1 SSWKK
6 LVKRLNIPT
15 VRTQKLPLSTVAQ
28 AVVDEVEKD
37 PTQARGPDFIKDQ
50 LRLKMILAPRDLI
63 REIMLD
69 KFPDGFDNRFPGRKG
84 KQVTRVPL
92 HALGPYHEVS
102 SDGHEKLAQS
112 ALRMGG
118 VGFSI
123 YGFKDKFS
131 DFLLFL
137 KIYPDVR
144 SQGAGGHIFLDF
156 VQETGYIPIQLTTD
170 KGSEVG
176 WFYAFMSTLRLD
188 IDMNLYPFHVL
199 IKSIHNTVIEGFWR
213 QLKEKLG
220 LNLKDFLLRGKV
232 EHLFNAHDPWHE
244 PLFYWIFAPLIQL
257 ELDNFKLWWNH
268 HRVRHQHEKIMPSGH
283 VPAHALEFP
292 ELFGALDCRIAI
304 PQEAINEL
312 QQQLTEEEGPQEN
325 YQTWPG
331 LTPDFNIYATD
342 VYSRIG
348 EPELTLAR
356 IALRLE
362 YLSSRTLTLRRPQA
376 GPNQGVKCRQC
387 RMIDCPW
394 PAGKSTPE
402 PGGQLPQCTASAEL
416 KKFRTDRQA

>member
-1 SSWKK
+1 MPNPSGINQYAEKKSPSDDVLQAALLRYQKQDQRREDQLVSLKKEFGYDIGLTSWKK
-6 LVKRLNIPT
+6 LVKRLKIPT
-15 VRTQKLPLSTVAQ
+15 VRTQKLPLTTVAQ

-37 PTQARGPDFIKDQ
+37 PIQARGPDFIKDQ

-69 KFPDGFDNRFPGRKG
+69 KFPDGFDNRFPGKKG
-84 KQVTRVPL
+84 KHVTRVPL

-102 SDGHEKLAQS
+102 SDGHEEIAPS

-123 YGFKDKFS
+123 YGFKDKFLDS
-131 DFLLFL
+131 LLFL
-137 KIYPDVR
+137 KIYLDVR
-144 SQGAGGHIFLDF
+144 SRGAGGHIFLDF

-176 WFYAFMSTLRLD
+176 WLYTFMSTLREIYAAD
-188 IDMNLYPFHVL
+188 INIDLYPFHVL

-244 PLFYWIFAPLIQL
+244 PLFYWIFAPLIQ
-257 ELDNFKLWWNH
+257 WNH
-268 HRVRHQHEKIMPSGH
+268 HRVCHQHEKILPSGH
-283 VPAHALEFP
+283 VLVHALEFP

-304 PQEAINEL
+304 PQEAIDDL
-312 QQQLTEEEGPQEN
+312 RQQLTEEEGSKKD

-331 LTPDFNIYATD
+331 LTLDFNVYATD

-348 EPELTLAR
+348 EPELTLASGWDVFVEMAR
-356 IALRLE
+356 EIAVD
-362 YLSSRTLTLRRPQA
+362 SP
-376 GPNQGVKCRQC
+376 
-387 RMIDCPW
+387 
-394 PAGKSTPE
+394 
-402 PGGQLPQCTASAEL
+402 
-416 KKFRTDRQA
+416 

>member
-1 SSWKK
+1 TSWKK
-6 LVKRLNIPT
+6 LVKRLKIPT
-15 VRTQKLPLSTVAQ
+15 VRTQKLPLATVVQ

-50 LRLKMILAPRDLI
+50 LRLKMILAPRCQLLLNLVDQQHHRDLI

-69 KFPDGFDNRFPGRKG
+69 RFPDGFDNRFPGKKG

-102 SDGHEKLAQS
+102 SDGHEKIAPS
-112 ALRMGG
+112 ALRMSG

-131 DFLLFL
+131 DSLLFL

-144 SQGAGGHIFLDF
+144 SRGAGGHIFLDF

-176 WFYAFMSTLRLD
+176 WLYAFMSTLRCVFLLEIYAAD
-188 IDMNLYPFHVL
+188 IDINLYPFHVL

-220 LNLKDFLLRGKV
+220 LNLKEFLLRGKV

-244 PLFYWIFAPLIQL
+244 PLFYWIFAPLIQV

-268 HRVRHQHEKIMPSGH
+268 HRVRHQHEKILLSGH

-304 PQEAINEL
+304 PQEAIDNLRE
-312 QQQLTEEEGPQEN
+312 QLTEEEGPRED

-331 LTPDFNIYATD
+331 LTPEFNVYATD
-342 VYSRIG
+342 IYIRIG
-348 EPELTLAR
+348 EPELTLASGWDVFVEMACE
-356 IALRLE
+356 IAVD
-362 YLSSRTLTLRRPQA
+362 SQ
-376 GPNQGVKCRQC
+376 
-387 RMIDCPW
+387 
-394 PAGKSTPE
+394 
-402 PGGQLPQCTASAEL
+402 
-416 KKFRTDRQA
+416 

>member
-1 SSWKK
+1 MPNPSGINQYGEKKGKLTSWKR
-6 LVKRLNIPT
+6 LVKRLKIPT
-15 VRTQKLPLSTVAQ
+15 VRTQKLPLTTVEK
-28 AVVDEVEKD
+28 AVVDEVGKD
-37 PTQARGPDFIKDQ
+37 PTQSRGPDFMQDQ
-50 LRLKMILAPRDLI
+50 LRLKRILPPRDLI
-63 REIMLD
+63 RKIMLD

-84 KQVTRVPL
+84 KWVARVPL

-102 SDGHEKLAQS
+102 SDGHEKIPPS

-123 YGFKDKFS
+123 YGVKDKFA
-131 DFLLFL
+131 DYLLFL

-144 SQGAGGHIFLDF
+144 SRGAGRHIFLDF
-156 VQETGYIPIQLTTD
+156 VQETGCRAPSFELCISMTFLTDIPIQLTTD
-170 KGSEVG
+170 KGSELFTVSQPYREI
-176 WFYAFMSTLRLD
+176 YAAD
-188 IDMNLYPFHVL
+188 IDKDLYPFHVL

-220 LNLKDFLLRGKV
+220 LNLKDFLLRGKI

-244 PLFYWIFAPLIQL
+244 PLFYWIFAPLIQA

-268 HRVRHQHEKIMPSGH
+268 HRVRHQHEKILPSGH

-304 PQEAINEL
+304 PQEAINNL
-312 QQQLTEEEGPQEN
+312 RDQLTKEEGPQED

-331 LTPDFNIYATD
+331 LTPEFNVYAAD

-348 EPELTLAR
+348 EPELTLASGWDVFVEM
-356 IALRLE
+356 A
-362 YLSSRTLTLRRPQA
+362 
-376 GPNQGVKCRQC
+376 
-387 RMIDCPW
+387 RMITLDS
-394 PAGKSTPE
+394 K
-402 PGGQLPQCTASAEL
+402 
-416 KKFRTDRQA
+416 

>member
-1 SSWKK
+1 LVPSDDLLRAALLKYRMQNQRREDQLVSLKKEFDYDIGLTSWKK
-6 LVKRLNIPT
+6 LVKRLKIPT
-15 VRTQKLPLSTVAQ
+15 VRTQKLPLDTVEK
-28 AVVDEVEKD
+28 AVVDEVGKD
-37 PTQARGPDFIKDQ
+37 PTQSRGPDFIQDQ

-63 REIMLD
+63 RKIMLD
-69 KFPDGFDNRFPGRKG
+69 KFPDGFDNRFPGKKG
-84 KQVTRVPL
+84 KRVTRVPL

-102 SDGHEKLAQS
+102 SDGHEKIAPS

-123 YGFKDKFS
+123 YGFKDKFA
-131 DFLLFL
+131 DYLLFL

-144 SQGAGGHIFLDF
+144 SRGAGGHIFLDF
-156 VQETGYIPIQLTTD
+156 VQETGHIPIQLTTD

-176 WFYAFMSTLRLD
+176 WLYAFMSTLRYVFLLEIYAAD
-188 IDMNLYPFHVL
+188 IDKDLYPFHVL

-220 LNLKDFLLRGKV
+220 LNLKDFLLRGKI

-244 PLFYWIFAPLIQL
+244 PLFYWIFAPLIQA

-268 HRVRHQHEKIMPSGH
+268 HRVRHQHEKILPSGH

-292 ELFGALDCRIAI
+292 ELFGALDCRITI
-304 PQEAINEL
+304 PQEAINNLRE
-312 QQQLTEEEGPQEN
+312 QLTEEEGPRED

-331 LTPDFNIYATD
+331 LTPEFSVYAVD

-348 EPELTLAR
+348 QPELNLAHGWDVFVEMAR
-356 IALRLE
+356 MIALD
-362 YLSSRTLTLRRPQA
+362 S
-376 GPNQGVKCRQC
+376 
-387 RMIDCPW
+387 
-394 PAGKSTPE
+394 
-402 PGGQLPQCTASAEL
+402 
-416 KKFRTDRQA
+416 